1 MRPAHIHIMVR
12 KPGYAPL
19 TTQIYDSRDP
29 YTKNDA
35 VFAVKDSLVVEF
47 VPSKRG
53 DVKYDLTYDIHLS
66 PAAKQD

>member
-1 MRPAHIHIMVR
+1 
-12 KPGYAPL
+12 
-19 TTQIYDSRDP
+19 
-29 YTKNDA
+29 
-35 VFAVKDSLVVEF
+35 VVEF